1 MFEGTLQRDEG
12 KTDSIDKNSTRE
24 LQQQTC
30 LISHSPLDGSCAFIT
45 RFCRSST
52 RQHSFVD
59 KNATRQAEISVGE
72 NPSLTFV
79 GRRRQETCWLLTW
92 KQRRQQF
99 DWRHLLTDLTFST
112 RRTDGWLTYSSIRG
126 LICCS
131 LQLLGTSQT
140 EALGNLSPRV
150 LQWRVIVAVKV
161 IDRCADLLRPSSTR
175 APQGLAEMECRPATN
190 IDILRWCFPVI
201 SSSGNAG
208 RYFTKWKSPGRSTK
222 WKRPLSGRR
231 DPKSRCYVFRE
242 TCLCVVNF
250 SWETYCLLSK
260 IVWKHDELGHRPEIR
275 APN

>member
-1 MFEGTLQRDEG
+1 MVDQSLGPRVNGENFERKSCFAAAKLPIRRTRTTLALNKGKNIRADETEEMFEGTLQRDEG

-79 GRRRQETCWLLTW
+79 GRRRQETCWLPTW

-126 LICCS
+126 
-131 LQLLGTSQT
+131 
-140 EALGNLSPRV
+140 
-150 LQWRVIVAVKV
+150 
-161 IDRCADLLRPSSTR
+161 
-175 APQGLAEMECRPATN
+175 
-190 IDILRWCFPVI
+190 
-201 SSSGNAG
+201 
-208 RYFTKWKSPGRSTK
+208 
-222 WKRPLSGRR
+222 
-231 DPKSRCYVFRE
+231 
-242 TCLCVVNF
+242 
-250 SWETYCLLSK
+250 
-260 IVWKHDELGHRPEIR
+260 
-275 APN
+275 